1 MMWQLINALLIE
13 NDKATALSRGLTI
26 LFAAIGIV
34 CVPILLL
41 VGSNVV
47 TEFRSMRDEVKTVA
61 EAVHKI
67 DVAQQVGSIKGSF
80 RDRRIEV
87 LEGSDKEK
95 ATTLTDLSQR
105 TFQLEYWR
113 QALVTARQPAVP

>member
-1 MMWQLINALLIE
+1 MWQLIKDLLIE

-47 TEFRSMRDEVKTVA
+47 TEFRSMRDDVKTVA
-61 EAVHKI
+61 AAVSKI
-67 DVAQQVGSIKGSF
+67 DTAEQINTMRDNY
-80 RDRRIEV
+80 RDRQ
-87 LEGSDKEK
+87 LEAMVSDSREK
-95 ATTLTDLSQR
+95 SATLTDLSNR
-105 TFQLEYWR
+105 TYQLEYWR
-113 QALVTARQPAVP
+113 QTVVSPRQSSP